1 MKDTLRREDLIYIKT
16 DYLRYL
22 ENFFFKDLLC
32 AKPRIYY
39 MYVLICPKTEEPRYV
54 GQSVDPIARL
64 SGHIKKTLGNSGRK
78 TKKESWIQNLM
89 DLGIDGKIRVKV
101 IETCDSTSIDSREVY
116 YIKKYRS
123 LYPNLTNTADGGRRG
138 IIINGNHPMQ
148 GKKHSPLSIEKMR
161 LIKMGE
167 KNPVWGKRFSRTEEQ
182 KKNLSIGLKNSDK
195 LKLSRQSTEY
205 RDLISSVQ
213 SLKIY
218 ALDSISLEIVH
229 TFKNS
234 KDASEYFGVTR
245 ANINNARRFKRI
257 VGKSL
262 NTKYFIISEIDFNSC
277 DDIKTY
283 FNKNE

>member
-1 MKDTLRREDLIYIKT
+1 MKTEDLIYIRT
-16 DYLRYL
+16 NYLRYL

-32 AKPRIYY
+32 FKPRIHYV
-39 MYVLICPKTEEPRYV
+39 YVLICPKSKEPRYV
-54 GQSVDPIARL
+54 GQSVDPIVRL
-64 SGHIKKTLGNSGRK
+64 SEHIKRTLKKRGRK
-78 TKKESWIQNLM
+78 TKKEAWIQNLI
-89 DLGIDGKIRVKV
+89 DFGIDGKIVVNV
-101 IETCDSTSIDSREVY
+101 IETCDSTSIDNRETH

-123 LYPNLTNTADGGRRG
+123 LYPNLTNTADGGRMG

-245 ANINNARRFKRI
+245 SNINNARRFKRI

-262 NTKYFIISEIDFNSC
+262 NTKYFIISETDFNSC
-277 DDIKTY
+277 VDIKIY
-283 FNKNE
+283 FNKDGR